1 LRGQAGNRRA
11 SGPGALPITSRLRV
25 AVVGC
30 GAQAQLALIPALK
43 ANPLVELQALCDTD
57 VRKLRHLAA
66 LHNVKKYYTD
76 FDRLKEDQEIQAVVL
91 ATPNYLHAPMAIAAM
106 DYGKDVLCEMPLAL
120 NFYEAQQMVAAAERT
135 RRRLMP
141 CLVTRLRPDVQTVKN
156 FVDGRELGKVY
167 YCKTGWLR
175 GREAWS
181 PAGWWYEPRR
191 AGGGAFLTLGSALLD
206 SALYLLKPA
215 KPLRIYG
222 VAAKRNANAAVEDTA
237 FALIRFDSGVVLTV
251 EVGWSLLMERD
262 FVYFNLFG
270 TSGAALLNPITI
282 NKEMHGRLVNIT
294 PQIPDKGLLR
304 EAYKRLIELWVDA
317 LLQDLPPAE
326 TVADALTISRISDGF
341 YQSNTTGREVELI
354 EEREVPSGGF

>member
-1 LRGQAGNRRA
+1 MRGQAGNTRA
-11 SGPGALPITSRLRV
+11 AGAGALPLTTRLRV

-30 GAQAQLALIPALK
+30 GAQAQLVLIPALK
-43 ANPLVELQALCDTD
+43 ANPCIELVALCDND
-57 VRKLRHLAA
+57 VRKLRHLAS
-66 LHNVKKYYTD
+66 LHGVKRYYTD
-76 FDRLKEDQEIQAVVL
+76 FDRLKEDEEVQALVL

-106 DYGKDVLCEMPLAL
+106 EYGKDVLCEMPLAL
-120 NFYEAQQMVAAAERT
+120 NYHEAEQMVAVAERT

-175 GREAWS
+175 GRDSWS
-181 PAGWWYEPRR
+181 PTGWWYEPRR

-206 SALYLLKPA
+206 SALWVLKPA
-215 KPLRIYG
+215 KPVRIYG
-222 VAAKRNANAAVEDTA
+222 VAAKRNARSAVEDTA
-237 FALIRFDSGVVLTV
+237 FALIRFDSDVVLTV

-294 PQIPDKGLLR
+294 PQIPEKGLLR
-304 EAYKRLIELWVDA
+304 EAYRRLIELWVDA

-326 TVADALTISRISDGF
+326 TVADALTISRITDGF
-341 YQSNTTGREVELI
+341 YRSNASGQEVELT
-354 EEREVPSGGF
+354 EERKAPSAGS